1 MKELFTAAASAPNLI
16 PTLLLAF
23 VMIYWLVVLVGAID
37 IDSLDVDVDL
47 DTDVDMD
54 VDADVDGDLSGDGL
68 NGVLAFFNLGQV
80 PLMVFLTFWILPVW
94 VLSVLGNH
102 YLGNSSF
109 LIGLLILLPA
119 LIAGLFMAKV
129 LTNPLAK
136 VFGKLNQESNE
147 TVIGKI
153 CTITTQATNQR
164 VGQARVLTSGAPILL
179 NVKTY
184 EGTTLDRG
192 ETAMVIEQQEGRNIY
207 FIEPYIN

>member
-1 MKELFTAAASAPNLI
+1 MKELFTAASSAPNLI

-23 VMIYWLVVLVGAID
+23 VILYWLVVLIGAID
-37 IDSLDVDVDL
+37 IDSLDVDVNV
-47 DTDVDMD
+47 DTDVDVD
-54 VDADVDGDLSGDGL
+54 VDADGELSGGGL
-68 NGVLAFFNLGQV
+68 DRVLAFFNLGQV

-94 VLSVLGNH
+94 VLSVLGNY

-109 LIGLLILLPA
+109 LIGLIILLPS
-119 LIAGLFMAKV
+119 LIAGLFIAKV

-153 CTITTQATNQR
+153 CTITTQATHQR
-164 VGQARVLTSGAPILL
+164 VGQALVQTSGAPLLL

-184 EGTTLDRG
+184 EGVSLERG
-192 ETAMVIEQQEGRNIY
+192 DTAMVIEQQEGRNIY
-207 FIEPYIN
+207 YIEPYID

>member
-16 PTLLLAF
+16 PTLLLVF
-23 VMIYWLVVLVGAID
+23 VMIYWLVVLVGAVD

-47 DTDVDMD
+47 DTDVDVD
-54 VDADVDGDLSGDGL
+54 ADADVDSDISGGGL

-94 VLSVLGNH
+94 VLTVLGNY
-102 YLGNSSF
+102 YLNNSSF
-109 LIGLLILLPA
+109 LIGLVVLLPS
-119 LIAGLFMAKV
+119 LIAGLFIAKV

-153 CTITTQATNQR
+153 CTITSQASYQR
-164 VGQARVLTSGAPILL
+164 VGQARVQTSGAPLLL

-184 EGTTLDRG
+184 EGVSLERG
-192 ETAMVIEQQEGRNIY
+192 DTAMVIEQQEGRNIY
-207 FIEPYIN
+207 FIEPYID

>member
-1 MKELFTAAASAPNLI
+1 MKELFTAAAAAPNLI

-47 DTDVDMD
+47 DTDVD
-54 VDADVDGDLSGDGL
+54 VDADVDGDLSGSGL

-94 VLSVLGNH
+94 VLTVLGNY

-109 LIGLLILLPA
+109 LIGLLVLLPS
-119 LIAGLFMAKV
+119 LIVGLFIAKV

-153 CTITTQATNQR
+153 CTITSQASHQR
-164 VGQARVLTSGAPILL
+164 VGQARVKTAGAPLLL

-184 EGTTLDRG
+184 EGVALQRG
-192 ETAMVIEQQEGRNIY
+192 DTAMIIEQQEGRNIY
-207 FIEPYIN
+207 FIEPYID